1 MSPHGQ
7 TELKRSNSQIMR
19 ALAVDT
25 QTETSQSTKQSTN
38 NLEEKRGIPKV
49 RSGLNVAAVYVE
61 VK

>member
-1 MSPHGQ
+1 
-7 TELKRSNSQIMR
+7 MR